1 MFWTPK
7 LGFLG
12 NGKNQRDADFQRW
25 HQKTCFL
32 TPPSFNYLVFT
43 ITPFFQRLS
52 LLLLKESLN
61 KAFDRLRPNGN

>member
-7 LGFLG
+7 LGFFG

-32 TPPSFNYLVFT
+32 TPPSFNHLFFYHYSIFST
-43 ITPFFQRLS
+43 IVVVIT
-52 LLLLKESLN
+52 
-61 KAFDRLRPNGN
+61 